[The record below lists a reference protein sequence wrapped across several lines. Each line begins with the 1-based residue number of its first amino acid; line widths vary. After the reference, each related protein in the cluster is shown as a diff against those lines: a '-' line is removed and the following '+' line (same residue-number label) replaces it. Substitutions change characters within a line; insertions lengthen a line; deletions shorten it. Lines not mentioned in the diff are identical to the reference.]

1 MRLVRFIGSRTGRVI
16 YLNPEHVVGA
26 CQNLNASNETYV
38 DTTGQ
43 LGQYYVKGSHD
54 EVVAKLRGVRE

>member
-1 MRLVRFIGSRTGRVI
+1 MRLVKFTGSHTGRVI
-16 YLNPEHVVGA
+16 YLNPEHVVGV
-26 CQNLNASNETYV
+26 CQNLNTPNQVYV

-43 LGQYYVKGSHD
+43 LGQYYIKGTHD